1 MNARWVGALSLTAL
15 LGGPAAA
22 QPSDEAA
29 REAALFGAPPADAPA
44 ADAPVADAPAAD
56 EPAADAPDEEP
67 DPEAEREAALFGEAP
82 AEPSPADVP
91 PTAPPPG
98 EDREAALFGG
108 DGAPAG
114 PASDGQWSDAA
125 VEARLEAKN
134 DPLQLGG
141 RLYLRFQTSVP
152 QDTDFEDWR
161 LSNPNLVDLYLDA
174 RPTRRVRAFLQ
185 TRVTHDT
192 TVQTGDTDPITG
204 AAAEPTDVVL
214 DQLWL
219 KFDVERR
226 VFVTIGKQRVK
237 WGAARF
243 WNPTDF
249 LNAERLDPLAIFDER
264 LGVPLVELHVPLQDI
279 GGNLYLVGL
288 PGGADA
294 LGEVGGA
301 ARVEWLFATTEV
313 SASVAGRDGQPLRLG
328 GDLST
333 ALWDLDVKLEGAVQ
347 HGGDDVL
354 RRWEGEFDL
363 ATFTFPTLED
373 RSDDWIPQVAAGFEW
388 GIPYGDDDTLYLTGE
403 YFFNDAGYGDADLY
417 PWFLATDASRGLEG
431 GIPGVD
437 LGRGRDFTPLYLG
450 RHYAALGLLAAG
462 PGTWNDTTF
471 LLSGIGN
478 LSDRS
483 FLARFDYQVRVLTRL
498 SIFAFVAAHLGQ
510 EGELKL
516 ALDLPPVPGV
526 EGLEDG
532 ISVPPTVVDVGLW
545 LSVDL

>member
-1 MNARWVGALSLTAL
+1 MKARWVWATGLTAAL
-15 LGGPAAA
+15 CAPAAA
-22 QPSDEAA
+22 QPDVEAA
-29 REAALFGAPPADAPA
+29 REAALFGAPADPPAAEDAPA
-44 ADAPVADAPAAD
+44 PAEQPDAEAD
-56 EPAADAPDEEP
+56 
-67 DPEAEREAALFGEAP
+67 REAALFGGAR
-82 AEPSPADVP
+82 ADPSPTDAP

-98 EDREAALFGG
+98 EDREAALFGA
-108 DGAPAG
+108 DAPPSGQAT
-114 PASDGQWSDAA
+114 DGQWSDAA

-141 RLYLRFQTSVP
+141 RLYLRFQASAAE
-152 QDTDFEDWR
+152 DTDPDDWR

-185 TRVTHDT
+185 GRLTHDT
-192 TVQTGDTDPITG
+192 TVQTGDTDPFTG
-204 AAAEPTDVVL
+204 SEATATDVAL

-226 VFVTIGKQRVK
+226 VFVTVGKQRVK

-264 LGVPLVELHVPLQDI
+264 LGVPLIELHVPLQDI

-301 ARVEWLFATTEV
+301 ARVEWLFATTEI
-313 SASVAGRDGQPLRLG
+313 SASAAARDGQPLRLG
-328 GDLST
+328 GDVST
-333 ALWDLDVKLEGAVQ
+333 ALWDLDVKVEGAVQ

-354 RRWEGEFDL
+354 RRWEGDFDL
-363 ATFTFPTLED
+363 ATLTFPTLDD
-373 RSDDWIPQVAAGFEW
+373 RTDDWIPQVAAGFEW

-403 YFFNDAGYGDADLY
+403 YFFNDAGYADADLY
-417 PWFLATDASRGLEG
+417 PWLLAVDAARGLDG

-437 LGRGRDFTPLYLG
+437 LGRGQDFTPLYLG
-450 RHYAALGLLAAG
+450 RHYAALGVLAPG

-471 LLSGIGN
+471 VLSGIGN

-498 SIFAFVAAHLGQ
+498 SIFAFVAAHVGQ

-532 ISVPPTVVDVGLW
+532 VSVPPTIVDVGLW